1 MGVLRQ
7 NGFRSPASVPTLR
20 AHAPPARC
28 CTLMA
33 APPAESQTHAAE
45 CTRRRSR
52 VPSEGCVARHAAKK
66 PAGVRALACCI
77 LSFFARCFA
86 GRVLRVSGAGTARI
100 PVPDVVGTDG
110 AHTRFVGTNRP
121 RALGKRMEEKKSW
134 SGEVTLLVVAFGGGE
149 GIQCGCRSPPLH
161 LEPSEAHRPPGPP
174 FLALGL
180 LETAWARPKRRPW
193 KGSGAVWRRAP
204 ALGRIYHWGG
214 GGPPGFF
221 FLDPIHPVGECPPAG
236 APELAGAGRAVMT
249 VGFPE
254 INSPRQISPPS
265 PYQMRIAR
273 AMLLPGKPNISAFR
287 ITAPR
292 LRQRDEPSPAHVGAP
307 HCRVMAAAARSC
319 LPEPGATLQCLM
331 PSLGHGR

>member
-7 NGFRSPASVPTLR
+7 NGFSSPASVPTLR

-28 CTLMA
+28 CSLMA

-45 CTRRRSR
+45 YTRRRSR

-134 SGEVTLLVVAFGGGE
+134 SGEVTLLVVAFGGG
-149 GIQCGCRSPPLH
+149 
-161 LEPSEAHRPPGPP
+161 
-174 FLALGL
+174 
-180 LETAWARPKRRPW
+180 
-193 KGSGAVWRRAP
+193 KGS
-204 ALGRIYHWGG
+204 
-214 GGPPGFF
+214 
-221 FLDPIHPVGECPPAG
+221 
-236 APELAGAGRAVMT
+236 
-249 VGFPE
+249 
-254 INSPRQISPPS
+254 S
-265 PYQMRIAR
+265 
-273 AMLLPGKPNISAFR
+273 
-287 ITAPR
+287 
-292 LRQRDEPSPAHVGAP
+292 
-307 HCRVMAAAARSC
+307 AAAARRPSILSQARRTVPRAPRSWRWGC
-319 LPEPGATLQCLM
+319 WKRHGPAPNGAPGKVLARCGAALQRWDGFTTGEEARRGFFFGPH
-331 PSLGHGR
+331 PSRRRVPARRGAGAGWGWTCSDDGGLSRDQ